1 LRAGRR
7 HKTAEKG
14 SLGRTAARI
23 QIGAL
28 NLIGKKVE
36 AENDQYIQNTGVDR
50 KALDQDMQL
59 SGGQFQGKLQPAIRE
74 PNRVERKR
82 FQT

>member
-1 LRAGRR
+1 M
-7 HKTAEKG
+7 
-14 SLGRTAARI
+14 RTAARI

-36 AENDQYIQNTGVDR
+36 AENDQYIQNTGVDK
-50 KALDQDMQL
+50 KAPDQDMQL
-59 SGGQFQGKLQPAIRE
+59 SGGQFQGKLQSAIRE

-82 FQT
+82 SQT